1 MSDKDKV
8 VGKAM
13 YMELRNGTQT
23 YQILITPDGISSTG
37 KNVPSMVFR
46 RQISAS
52 QPRKG
57 WKHSGLPVTSVD
69 EFGVFQKRT
78 KEDAMR
84 LGADRLVMV
93 GSTFNQLATYG
104 YIMYKQPLYVEVS
117 AEDLDGIRA
126 GKTPYKVL
134 GRITRVRRS
143 LGFGEALFVS

>member
-13 YMELRNGTQT
+13 YMELRSGGQT

-37 KNVPSMVFR
+37 KNVPSMVYR

-57 WKHSGLPVTSVD
+57 WKHTALPTTSVD

-78 KEDAMR
+78 KEDALR
-84 LGADRLVMV
+84 LGEHRIDMV
-93 GSTFNQLATYG
+93 GTTFSQLATYS
-104 YIMYKQPLYVEVS
+104 YQVYKQPLFVEVS

-143 LGFGEALFVS
+143 LGFGEELFVS

>member
-13 YMELRNGTQT
+13 YMELRKETQT
-23 YQILITPDGISSTG
+23 YQVLITPDGIASSG
-37 KNVPSMVFR
+37 KNVPSMLFR
-46 RQISAS
+46 RQISSA

-57 WKHSGLPVTSVD
+57 WKHAGLPTISVN

-78 KEDAMR
+78 TEEAIDTAKTRFEFVA
-84 LGADRLVMV
+84 
-93 GSTFNQLATYG
+93 STFNQLAAYG
-104 YIMYKQPLYVEVS
+104 YLMYKQPIYVEVS
-117 AEDLDGIRA
+117 VDDLDGIRA

-143 LGFGEALFVS
+143 LGFGESLFVS